1 MLNFISTPIGN
12 LNDISQRAID
22 AIRTCDYLYAEDTR
36 VTQTL
41 LKSIDIKKEC
51 KSFHEHNEIKVTNT
65 IIKQLTNDLSVSI
78 VSDAGTPAISDPGY
92 KLIQK
97 CIENDIKYTLLPG
110 PSSVINALVM
120 SGLPTDKFS
129 FYGFFPR
136 KESLQILFL
145 EELKNEKKTSIFF
158 ESSKRIAKTIQ
169 IASKYL
175 HSERNISICMEM
187 TKIHE
192 RVVRGNL
199 INILSIFDK
208 EKVSMKGESVIVL
221 GGENNIKSNVK
232 LTKKIKN
239 EYLKKLSASDAAK
252 LISLITDE
260 NKRDIYK
267 SLIEN

>member
-22 AIRTCDYLYAEDTR
+22 AIRSCDYLYAEDTR
-36 VTQTL
+36 VTQKL

-51 KSFHEHNEIKVTNT
+51 ESFHEHNETKVTNT
-65 IIKQLTNDLSVSI
+65 IIKQLTNDMSVSI

-92 KLIQK
+92 K
-97 CIENDIKYTLLPG
+97 YTLLPG
-110 PSSVINALVM
+110 PSSVINALIM

-175 HSERNISICMEM
+175 QPERNISICMEM

-192 RVVRGNL
+192 RVVRGN
-199 INILSIFDK
+199 ISNILSIFDK
-208 EKVSMKGESVIVL
+208 EKISMKGESVIVL
-221 GGENNIKSNVK
+221 GGENNVKSNVK

-252 LISLITDE
+252 LISLITDD

>member
-36 VTQTL
+36 VTQKL
-41 LKSIDIKKEC
+41 LKFIDLKKEC

-65 IIKQLTNDLSVSI
+65 IIKQLLNDMNISI

-110 PSSVINALVM
+110 PSSVINALIM

-136 KESLQILFL
+136 KESLQISLL
-145 EELKNEKKTSIFF
+145 ESLKNEEKTSIFF
-158 ESSKRIAKTIQ
+158 ESSRRIVKSIH

-175 HSERNISICMEM
+175 HPDRNISVCMEM

-192 RVVRGNL
+192 RVVRGN
-199 INILSIFDK
+199 IANILSTIDK
-208 EKVSMKGESVIVL
+208 EKISLKGESVIVI
-221 GGENNIKSNVK
+221 GGENNIKSNLK
-232 LTKKIKN
+232 LSKKIKN
-239 EYLKKLSASDAAK
+239 EYLKKLSAADAAK
-252 LISLITDE
+252 LISLIIE
-260 NKRDIYK
+260 QNKRDIYK

>member
-36 VTQTL
+36 VTQKL
-41 LKSIDIKKEC
+41 LKFINIKKEC
-51 KSFHEHNEIKVTNT
+51 KSLHEHNETKVTNT
-65 IIKQLTNDLSVSI
+65 IIKQLINDMSVSI

-110 PSSVINALVM
+110 PSSVINALIM

-145 EELKNEKKTSIFF
+145 EELKNEKRLQYF
-158 ESSKRIAKTIQ
+158 
-169 IASKYL
+169 L
-175 HSERNISICMEM
+175 
-187 TKIHE
+187 
-192 RVVRGNL
+192 NL
-199 INILSIFDK
+199 Q
-208 EKVSMKGESVIVL
+208 KGSQ
-221 GGENNIKSNVK
+221 KPS
-232 LTKKIKN
+232 
-239 EYLKKLSASDAAK
+239 
-252 LISLITDE
+252 
-260 NKRDIYK
+260 R
-267 SLIEN
+267 